1 MSADPTAQTRRK
13 RIAASVAG
21 GVVVLAGAT
30 YVAGYAVAGDTV
42 PRRVTVAGVDVGGL
56 DRDEAVA
63 TLQEQ
68 LEPRTG
74 EPVLLTVGED
84 VEVPVVPA
92 EAGMAIDYEA
102 TVEATGAGQSWSPA
116 HIWRVLTGGSATA
129 PVLDVDRAAMD
140 ATAAQVAEQGAREAR
155 NASLAF
161 SDDAEVQMEEGITAR
176 TVQPAAV
183 EAALVDAFPMSDTAV
198 VEAEETDPEV
208 TTAEVEQLRTE
219 WAEPAVSGPIR
230 VDAGEA
236 GTFQVTPAMVASA
249 TTFSVEEG
257 LPVAKVDAKKLS
269 EAAKDAI
276 SELKGVED
284 AQDATWQLAGGGK
297 PTIVPSKDGNS
308 VSRDD
313 LYEAVEPVLT
323 KQGEERRA
331 SVEVTTVP
339 AEFTTEDAQEA
350 DVAGVIGEFTT
361 TYPHADYRN
370 TNLGLV
376 ASKINGY
383 VLLPGETFSMND
395 VVGQRNAANGF
406 ADGWVIQTG
415 GVLVKEVGGG
425 VSQGATTIFNAAFL
439 AGLEDVEHHPH
450 TLYFER
456 YPAGREA
463 TVYYGSLDLRFKNDT
478 DNAVVIEAY
487 RTPSTAGSNGSLTV
501 KLWGDSPYDRIVS
514 PEPTKSNFT
523 SGTVRTESGP
533 NCTPQAPSQGFT
545 ASFYRAFIQNGA
557 EVKRQNYTW
566 TYDPS
571 DEIRCA

>member
-1 MSADPTAQTRRK
+1 MSADPTASTRRK

-21 GVVVLAGAT
+21 GAVVLAGAT
-30 YVAGYAVAGDTV
+30 YVTGYAVAGDTV

-56 DRDEAVA
+56 DRDEALA
-63 TLQEQ
+63 TLREQ
-68 LEPRTG
+68 LEPRSG
-74 EPVLLTVGED
+74 QPVRLTIGED
-84 VEVPVVPA
+84 LEVPVVPA
-92 EAGMAIDYEA
+92 DAGMSIDYEA
-102 TVEATGAGQSWSPA
+102 TVDATGAGRSWSPV
-116 HIWRVLTGGSATA
+116 HIWRVLTGGSETA
-129 PVLDVDRAAMD
+129 PVLAVEREAMD
-140 ATAAQVAEQGAREAR
+140 ATASQVAEQGKREAR

-161 SDDAEVQMEEGITAR
+161 NDDAQVQMEQGITAR
-176 TVQPAAV
+176 SVDPATV
-183 EAALVDAFPMSDTAV
+183 EAALVEAFPTTDTAV
-198 VEAEETDPEV
+198 VEAQETDPDV
-208 TTAEVEQLRTE
+208 TTAEVEKLRTE
-219 WAEPAVSGPIR
+219 WAEPAVSGPVQ

-236 GTFQVTPAMVASA
+236 GSFQVTPAMIASA

-269 EAAKDAI
+269 EAAKPAI
-276 SELKGVED
+276 SKLKGVQE

-297 PTIVPSKDGNS
+297 PTIVPSKEGNS

-313 LYEAVEPVLT
+313 LYEAVQPVLT

-331 SVEVTTVP
+331 SVQVTAVP

-350 DVAGVIGEFTT
+350 DVAEVIGQFTT
-361 TYPHADYRN
+361 NYPHADYRN

-478 DNAVVIEAY
+478 DNAVVIEAS
-487 RTPSTAGSNGSLTV
+487 RAPSSPGSNGSITV
-501 KLWGDSPYDRIVS
+501 KIWGDSPYDRIVS

-533 NCTPQAPSQGFT
+533 NCSPQAAGQGFT
-545 ASFYRAFIQNGA
+545 ASYYRAFIQNGA

-566 TYDPS
+566 TYDAA